1 MKKTALKS
9 LALKAV
15 SVAIVAVSMANVAN
29 AADWT
34 PYLKGIQHNCNY
46 EALAKDLMAKK
57 VPANLKADVVKQT
70 AKHRK
75 IRKEYWADKDIASIQ
90 LKNATAFGAPLQKIS
105 YKSVGGE
112 GSVETEYVLHFTNA
126 NFIKALPTFTINVN
140 GKAQPA
146 GQKRVWERGG
156 ADDENRPYK
165 EVPYRKIKVN
175 TDGYEYETYQ
185 TSDDYGEFIVSAPNG
200 WESEVYG
207 GPGTIESLFFDSK
220 NKTITCYGR
229 YM

>member
-15 SVAIVAVSMANVAN
+15 SVAIVAASMANVAN
-29 AADWT
+29 ATDWT
-34 PYLKGIQHNCNY
+34 PYLKSIQHNCNY

-57 VPANLKADVVKQT
+57 VPANLKADVVKHTVTKKGGQEVAT
-70 AKHRK
+70 LR
-75 IRKEYWADKDIASIQ
+75 

-105 YKSVGGE
+105 YKSVVGE
-112 GSVETEYVLHFTNA
+112 GSGEAEYALHFANA

-156 ADDENRPYK
+156 ADDENRRPYR

-185 TSDDYGEFIVSAPNG
+185 TSDDYGRFIVSTANG

-207 GPGTIESLFFDSK
+207 GPGIDEKLIFDSK
-220 NKTITCYGR
+220 NKTITCYGV